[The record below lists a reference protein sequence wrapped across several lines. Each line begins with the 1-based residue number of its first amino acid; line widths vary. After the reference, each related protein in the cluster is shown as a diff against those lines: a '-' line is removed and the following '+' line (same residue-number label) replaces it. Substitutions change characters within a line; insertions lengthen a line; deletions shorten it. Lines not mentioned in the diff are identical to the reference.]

1 MPSFVKNEEGAKYI
15 ATNNSL
21 YVLVTVVVYT
31 LLAAFVV

>member
-21 YVLVTVVVYT
+21 YVLVTVVYT